1 MLISGDISTN
11 KTDFL
16 IKAYAD
22 LLNSGVNSSEILV
35 LVQNSNLKQ
44 NFINKTL
51 EKLTI
56 KNIEKL
62 QVNSFFSLVY
72 NAVNDNWAFLENVN
86 PYSNPKILPNLTGLE
101 VSQFI
106 LKDILK
112 DVKFK
117 GYNSKKSLLHQIF
130 RRYSLIVQNNLTD
143 EEIEWRS
150 RVLGESFADDAKIT
164 LKKLL
169 SKTLALRDFDYLRQ
183 GLIFNYIY
191 QNSDYFKNIK
201 YLIVDDGD
209 EITPICFDFISHL
222 APQLKDIFIAFDE
235 KGASR
240 AGYLSAD
247 RTAVWK
253 FEELFKQKAQ
263 NLTSESNLSSDAEIL
278 YSNITENKSENLN
291 NFSLHSPSKRAS
303 MIDDAIKQISNLF
316 AKNIQPH
323 EISIITPVIDD
334 MLKFSLKENLHCNLM
349 YLSGSEKLVQNRF
362 VKAVLT
368 ILKMN
373 CNMQLSE
380 FDLRVVL
387 SEFLGIPIKYCKDIL
402 ENFETTGELIKQEFA
417 ISDYTKKY
425 TKFLEVLSK
434 LSTNQEKLSEKVCD
448 IFNEL
453 AEIYSVNPVELNKFN
468 FFVKQLQDFEN
479 VFGEDF
485 KNRQEEI
492 ITQIENSIIAENPY
506 STLEITP
513 NDLVIST
520 PQKIIDNQIKT
531 KYQLWLDISNDD
543 WVKSDTGP
551 LYNAW
556 VFQRGWAKDEFT
568 IDDNIEL
575 SKEKT
580 ARILRKLTLCA
591 TEHIYTYSSL
601 FDGNG
606 IENFGGIED
615 YIKIKNDINTKQDTT
630 KSFSITPR
638 DDQKPVLEY
647 SQGKMAIS
655 AVPGAGKTTILLAL
669 IIKLLDSGINPE
681 NIFVMTYMESAAR
694 NFRDRIK
701 NIRQNSS
708 QLPNISTIHGLAL
721 RILKENGNYERLGL
735 SSDFEIC
742 DDTQRSRIVREIAT
756 KLKLKKT
763 ETDEFDRGVSVFKIG
778 GGNFESTQI
787 TDKKIEKFKTFFEE
801 YQTVLRENN
810 LIDYDD
816 MLISSVKLLE
826 NNEDIRKYYQ
836 NICHYIIEDE
846 AQDSSSIQ
854 QRLINL
860 LSAKYGNLIR
870 CGDIN
875 QAITTTFSNADV
887 EGFRKFIKES
897 NNVSMNCSQRCTKDV
912 WNLANNLVKWAENQT
927 ETKNAFFEIF
937 MQPVDGRNP
946 ISENALHSNIFEK
959 PIEERNFILKEI
971 KQALKKDPKCTIG
984 ILLRSN
990 YQVAQWINFVN
1001 NSGLKSITRSESLE
1015 QKSIF
1020 RAIFAVMQMILHPFD
1035 NNIIADNYEI
1045 LAEMGFYK
1053 QRLGLE
1059 IRKYENPF
1067 IQINCDNIENVH
1079 LAQFYWD
1086 LNYWN
1091 SFPHLA
1097 PEELAIK
1104 IGLHYFSSEIEKSN
1118 VYLIS
1123 TLIKRL
1129 TMSYKSF
1136 PILVERLGELAKKPS
1151 LSGFKFFSEEEESDK
1166 EIVAGKVQIM
1176 TLHKSKGDEFD
1187 YVFIPE
1193 MTEKALTLDFN
1204 QIKLK
1209 NADFTEN
1216 LKRLNPQYKAKSEFD
1231 MKQELVSENLRLL
1244 YVAIT
1249 RAKKH
1254 LYFSASRKTKSFE
1267 KIIDQE
1273 PSLIFA
1279 DLLPNTEGNND

>member
-253 FEELFKQKAQ
+253 FEEIFKQKAQ

-278 YSNITENKSENLN
+278 YSNITENKSDNLN

-303 MIDDAIKQISNLF
+303 MIDDAIKEISNMF

-417 ISDYTKKY
+417 ISDYTEKY

-453 AEIYSVNPVELNKFN
+453 VEIYSVNPVELNKFN

-531 KYQLWLDISNDD
+531 KYQLWLDISSDD

-630 KSFSITPR
+630 KFFSITPR

-912 WNLANNLVKWAENQT
+912 WTLANNLVKWAENQT

-1129 TMSYKSF
+1129 SMSYKSF
-1136 PILVERLGELAKKPS
+1136 PILVERLGELAKKTS

-1279 DLLPNTEGNND
+1279 DLLPNTEENND

>member
-222 APQLKDIFIAFDE
+222 APQLKNIFIAFDE

-278 YSNITENKSENLN
+278 YFNITENKSENLN

-402 ENFETTGELIKQEFA
+402 ENFETTGELTKQEFA
-417 ISDYTKKY
+417 ISDYTEKY

-531 KYQLWLDISNDD
+531 KYQLWLDISSDD

-630 KSFSITPR
+630 KFFSITPR

-647 SQGKMAIS
+647 SQGEMAIS

-778 GGNFESTQI
+778 GGNFETTQI

-912 WNLANNLVKWAENQT
+912 WTLANNLVKWAENQT

-1045 LAEMGFYK
+1045 LAEIGFYK

-1279 DLLPNTEGNND
+1279 DLLPNTEENND